1 MWPQALVECLCEA
14 GRAFAG
20 LYKATL
26 GGDESSGGLWPWV
39 ITEGLTQAGFS
50 QVKHPLSPF
59 CLNPEP
65 SRP

>member
-1 MWPQALVECLCEA
+1 MWPQALAECLCEA

-20 LYKATL
+20 LYKVTL
-26 GGDESSGGLWPWV
+26 GGDEGSGGLWPWV

-59 CLNPEP
+59 CLNTEP